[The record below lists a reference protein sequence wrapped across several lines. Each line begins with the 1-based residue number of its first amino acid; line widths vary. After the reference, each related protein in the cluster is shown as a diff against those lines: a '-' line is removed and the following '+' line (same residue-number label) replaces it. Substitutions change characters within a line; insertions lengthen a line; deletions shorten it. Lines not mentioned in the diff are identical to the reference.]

1 MPIQLTIIGAGPG
14 GYVAAIRA
22 AQKGAQVTV
31 IEDAEV
37 GGTCLNRG
45 CIPTKTLIASAEA
58 LERTRGADEF
68 GIEVSGTIG
77 FNLSRIQER
86 KDKVVS
92 TQIKGIRG
100 LLKSRGVVLIE
111 GRGSLSSGDI
121 VRVEKKDG
129 SILDVRSD
137 KVILATG
144 SRPAKPAG
152 FPFDGEQVMTSD
164 DAVQLKRIPKSLLI
178 VGAGVIGSEFA
189 FIYRTFGAEVTM
201 AEMMPHALST
211 EDEEL
216 SGIMEREFKK
226 AKIKLITNVKVE
238 SVKKGT
244 DGMMTALLSN
254 GQEIKTEAI
263 LVSIGRRMNSENMG
277 LEARGV
283 NKGGRGEIIVN
294 ARMET
299 NVAGLYAVGDVTG
312 NVMLAHVASHQG
324 LIAAENALG
333 GDAVMDYAVVPAGI
347 FTMPEIGSVG
357 MREQQAREK
366 GIRYRVGRFPFRGLG
381 KAHAMGAITGLAKII
396 AEADTDKILGVHVC
410 GAHAADLIHE
420 GALAMQMGVTAQQL
434 GRMIH
439 AHPTL
444 AEAMMEAAE
453 DVHGMAIHLPKSGNH
468 PAGRDLG

>member
-1 MPIQLTIIGAGPG
+1 MTASREGHMPIQLTIIGAGPG

-22 AQKGAQVTV
+22 AQEGAQVTV
-31 IEDAEV
+31 VEDVEV
-37 GGTCLNRG
+37 GGTCLNWG

-68 GIEVSGTIG
+68 GVEVSGTIG
-77 FNLSRIQER
+77 FNLSRILER
-86 KDKVVS
+86 KNKIVS

-100 LLKSRGVVLIE
+100 LLKSRGVTLLE
-111 GRGSLSSGDI
+111 GRGSLLSGDI

-129 SILDVRSD
+129 STLDVRSD
-137 KVILATG
+137 KVIIATG
-144 SRPAKPAG
+144 SRPAKLAG

-164 DAVQLKRIPKSLLI
+164 DAVHLKRIPKSLLI

-216 SGIMEREFKK
+216 SGIIEREFKK
-226 AKIKLITNVKVE
+226 AKIKLIANVKVE

-244 DGMMTALLSN
+244 DGMMLALLSN
-254 GQEIKTEAI
+254 GQEVKTEAI
-263 LVSIGRRMNSENMG
+263 LVSIGRLMNSENIG
-277 LEARGV
+277 LETRGV
-283 NKGGRGEIIVN
+283 NKGKRGEIIVN
-294 ARMET
+294 DSMET
-299 NVAGLYAVGDVTG
+299 NVAGIYAVGDVTG
-312 NVMLAHVASHQG
+312 TVMLAHVASHQG
-324 LIAAENALG
+324 LIAAANALG
-333 GDAVMDYAVVPAGI
+333 GKAVMDYAVVPAGI

-381 KAHAMGAITGLAKII
+381 KAHAMGEITGLAKII
-396 AEADTDKILGVHVC
+396 ADADTDRILGVHVC
-410 GAHAADLIHE
+410 GAHATDLIHE
-420 GALAMQMGVTAQQL
+420 GALAMQMGATAHQL

-453 DVHGMAIHLPKSGNH
+453 DVHGMAIHLPKS
-468 PAGRDLG
+468 